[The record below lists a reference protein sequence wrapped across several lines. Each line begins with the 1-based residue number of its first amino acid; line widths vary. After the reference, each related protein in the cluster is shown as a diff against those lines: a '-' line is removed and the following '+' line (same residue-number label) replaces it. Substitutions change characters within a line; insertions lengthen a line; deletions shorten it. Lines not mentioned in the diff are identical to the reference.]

1 MRAWSCA
8 EMRELEIDLE
18 VTGTEEVAKI
28 LR

>member
-1 MRAWSCA
+1 MRVWSCA

-18 VTGTEEVAKI
+18 VTGTEEVGKI